1 MGRAYD
7 RRAPGQSRDVL
18 AASGCRI
25 ALGILYECSVDPIRF
40 ALVASNGHQEKV
52 SPEETKP
59 LWPAGVVTALGA
71 RGTMLVDTS
80 DGCERST
87 GAGSNLIDI
96 GNQLANTQSI
106 GSSG

>member
-1 MGRAYD
+1 MLTTEGLQANPETYSPPQ
-7 RRAPGQSRDVL
+7 A
-18 AASGCRI
+18 
-25 ALGILYECSVDPIRF
+25 
-40 ALVASNGHQEKV
+40 VASLWESSTNVPSIQFASPWRLDGDQEKV